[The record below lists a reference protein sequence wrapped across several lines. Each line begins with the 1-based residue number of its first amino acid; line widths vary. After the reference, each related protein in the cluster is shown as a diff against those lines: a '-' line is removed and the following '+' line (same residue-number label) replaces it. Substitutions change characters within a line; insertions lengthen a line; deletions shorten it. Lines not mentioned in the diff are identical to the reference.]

1 MVISII
7 PTIISFIEDFQ
18 ISNVRD
24 KNLSDLTDM
33 SK

>member
-1 MVISII
+1 MVISMI
-7 PTIISFIEDFQ
+7 PTIISFIEDFH

-24 KNLSDLTDM
+24 KNLIDLTDM